1 MQGIKD
7 KSRPLPSLHVH
18 LKSASQRSMKALRE
32 PRFSPQPSL
41 LGVAQALSEVG
52 LNTQVRS
59 RAHDCAGESEC
70 RLWNWECYQRG
81 DNGAF
86 ELFRVCLFSATADAV
101 PILTSNL
108 AKAFDQPFRGLN
120 QMT

>member
-1 MQGIKD
+1 M
-7 KSRPLPSLHVH
+7 LAV
-18 LKSASQRSMKALRE
+18 E
-32 PRFSPQPSL
+32 
-41 LGVAQALSEVG
+41 LGVLSE
-52 LNTQVRS
+52 
-59 RAHDCAGESEC
+59 
-70 RLWNWECYQRG
+70 Y
-81 DNGAF
+81 NGAF